1 MAISA
6 RASLVAVWLL
16 GGALLGLSQEPARK
30 VRGLIFVST
39 RPEMV
44 KRVNKEFR
52 DGMPFAELVSRFD
65 ENEFIVEKWGVRSA
79 IVVDRKLSVLASIE
93 ENAKLYDAL
102 GTALGPNLSVR
113 IGDLPPEQ
121 RRLIT
126 DRIERS
132 QPAYMRSQG
141 FNLDDGAIGAS
152 FF

>member
-79 IVVDRKLSVLASIE
+79 IVR
-93 ENAKLYDAL
+93 
-102 GTALGPNLSVR
+102 
-113 IGDLPPEQ
+113 
-121 RRLIT
+121 
-126 DRIERS
+126 
-132 QPAYMRSQG
+132 
-141 FNLDDGAIGAS
+141 
-152 FF
+152 